1 MKNLKN
7 IIITVAAVAAMTA
20 ALASCGG
27 NNTTDADGKNTD
39 VGGGIG
45 TVTTLA
51 DSEGK
56 VKDTD
61 ESHGTENKRDP
72 EKEHDGSD
80 GLLGSGTLR

>member
-7 IIITVAAVAAMTA
+7 IIISVAAVATMTA

-27 NNTTDADGKNTD
+27 NNMTDADGKNTD
-39 VGGGIG
+39 LSGGIG

-56 VKDTD
+56 VNDTD
-61 ESHGTENKRDP
+61 ESHRTENKRDT
-72 EKEHDGSD
+72 EKEHDGSE
-80 GLLGSGTLR
+80 GLLDSGMLR